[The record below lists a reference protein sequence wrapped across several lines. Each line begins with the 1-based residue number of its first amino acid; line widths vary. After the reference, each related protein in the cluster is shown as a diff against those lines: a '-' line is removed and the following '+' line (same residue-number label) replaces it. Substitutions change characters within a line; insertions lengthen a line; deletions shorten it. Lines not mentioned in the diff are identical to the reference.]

1 MNNLPADDIDR
12 WVLLRKPSLDAEVL
26 RQVERLP
33 DEALPAL
40 KYTGVVFVD
49 LEDVA
54 LNRVGP
60 NSVLLEIGSQEID
73 AMYER
78 AAELQMSVLT
88 FFYGLFRELGAL
100 DVCDLTSGLGCEM
113 DTSCCMKKVWNANR
127 SDLLAS
133 ISGYVIRSNLAEAAL
148 AGIVETHV
156 LDLFDR
162 NRVRCANLWSLR
174 DLPR

>member
-1 MNNLPADDIDR
+1 MNNPPADDIDR
-12 WVLLRKPSLDAEVL
+12 WVLRRKPSLDAEVL

-40 KYTGVVFVD
+40 KYAGVVFVN

-60 NSVLLEIGSQEID
+60 NSVLLEIGTQEIV

-78 AAELQMSVLT
+78 AAELQMAVLT

-100 DVCDLTSGLGCEM
+100 DVCDLTSGLGCEL
-113 DTSCCMKKVWNANR
+113 DTACCMKYVWNANR

-162 NRVRCANLWSLR
+162 NRVRCADLWSLR